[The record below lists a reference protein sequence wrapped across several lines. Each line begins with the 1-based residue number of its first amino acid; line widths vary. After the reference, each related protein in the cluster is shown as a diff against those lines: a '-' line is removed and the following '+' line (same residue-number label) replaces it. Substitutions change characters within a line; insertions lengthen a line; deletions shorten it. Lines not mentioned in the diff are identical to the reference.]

1 MFASFLEYQSMS
13 VRSFPVLVAAG
24 VSLVLVGCASSASN
38 IEAAYVS
45 PMNYESYSCAQLEQ
59 EAERVSQRAI
69 EVTGRQNERATRDAV
84 ATGVGIVLF
93 WPALFFVR
101 GDGAQAAEVARLK
114 GEMETIEKVSIQK
127 NCAINFQRE

>member
-1 MFASFLEYQSMS
+1 MS
-13 VRSFPVLVAAG
+13 VRSVPALLAAG
-24 VSLVLVGCASSASN
+24 LSLGLAGCASSASN

-114 GEMETIEKVSIQK
+114 GEMETIEKVSIRK
-127 NCAINFQRE
+127 NCAISFQRE

>member
-1 MFASFLEYQSMS
+1 MS
-13 VRSFPVLVAAG
+13 VRSVPVLLAAG
-24 VSLVLVGCASSASN
+24 LSLGLAGCASSASN

-114 GEMETIEKVSIQK
+114 GEMETIEKVSIRK
-127 NCAINFQRE
+127 NCAISFQRE

>member
-1 MFASFLEYQSMS
+1 MS
-13 VRSFPVLVAAG
+13 ARSIPVLMIAG
-24 VSLVLVGCASSASN
+24 LSLALAGCASSASN

-59 EAERVSQRAI
+59 EAERVSQRAL

-114 GEMETIEKVSIQK
+114 GKMETLEKVSIQK
-127 NCAINFQRE
+127 SCAISFQRE

>member
-1 MFASFLEYQSMS
+1 MS
-13 VRSFPVLVAAG
+13 VRSVPVLLAAG
-24 VSLVLVGCASSASN
+24 LSLGLAGCASSASN

-101 GDGAQAAEVARLK
+101 GDGAQAAEVSRLK
-114 GEMETIEKVSIQK
+114 GEMETIEKVSIRK
-127 NCAINFQRE
+127 NCAISFQRE

>member
-1 MFASFLEYQSMS
+1 MS
-13 VRSFPVLVAAG
+13 VRSVPVLLAAG
-24 VSLVLVGCASSASN
+24 LSLGLAGCASSASN

-59 EAERVSQRAI
+59 EAERISQRAI

>member
-1 MFASFLEYQSMS
+1 MS
-13 VRSFPVLVAAG
+13 VRSFPVLMMAG
-24 VSLVLVGCASSASN
+24 LSLGLAGCASSASN

-45 PMNYESYSCAQLEQ
+45 PMNYESYTCAQLEQ

-69 EVTGRQNERATRDAV
+69 EVTGRQNQRAARDAV

-101 GDGAQAAEVARLK
+101 GDGAQAAEVSRLK
-114 GEMETIEKVSIQK
+114 GEMETIERVSIRK
-127 NCAINFQRE
+127 NCAISFQRE

>member
-1 MFASFLEYQSMS
+1 MP

-24 VSLVLVGCASSASN
+24 LGLALAGCASSAAN

-45 PMNYESYSCAQLEQ
+45 PMNYESYTCAQLEQ
-59 EAERVSQRAI
+59 EAERVSQRAV

-84 ATGVGIVLF
+84 ATGVGLVLF

-114 GEMETIEKVSIQK
+114 GEMETIEKVSIRK
-127 NCAINFQRE
+127 NCAISFQRE